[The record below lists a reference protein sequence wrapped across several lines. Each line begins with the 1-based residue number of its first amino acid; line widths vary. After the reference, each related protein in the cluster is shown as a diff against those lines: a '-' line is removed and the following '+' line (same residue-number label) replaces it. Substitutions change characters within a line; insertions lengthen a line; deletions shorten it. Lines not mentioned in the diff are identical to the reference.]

1 MAQKDKKIRKREKK
15 KKALKW
21 PSHIM
26 ELNLIK
32 MLWHD
37 LKHTIYAQPHQEV
50 TANGFVFMNNL
61 QLTA

>member
-1 MAQKDKKIRKREKK
+1 MAQKDKNLEKEK

-21 PSHIM
+21 PSHIV

-37 LKHTIYAQPHQEV
+37 LKHVIYAQPH
-50 TANGFVFMNNL
+50 
-61 QLTA
+61 

>member
-1 MAQKDKKIRKREKK
+1 MAQKDKNSEKEKKK

-21 PSHIM
+21 PSHTV

-37 LKHTIYAQPHQEV
+37 LKHAIYDQPPQEV
-50 TANGFVFMNNL
+50 APNGFVFMKNL
-61 QLTA
+61 PLTA